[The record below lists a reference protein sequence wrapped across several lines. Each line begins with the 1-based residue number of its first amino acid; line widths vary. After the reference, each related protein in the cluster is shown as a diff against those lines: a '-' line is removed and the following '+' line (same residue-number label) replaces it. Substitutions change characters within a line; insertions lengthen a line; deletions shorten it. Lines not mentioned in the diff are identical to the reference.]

1 VRRAAVISTAS
12 GNGKMTV
19 ARAVAARLD
28 VPYYE
33 LDALHHGPNWAEPPL
48 VEFRARVE
56 RIVESEAWVI
66 DGAYRGKLG
75 DLVLEGADL
84 VVWLDLPLRV
94 WLPRL
99 VRRTAKRV
107 IRREELWA
115 GNRERLRDALHPH
128 NSVVFYALRKYR
140 RQRRTY
146 AAELARFALVRLC
159 SQREVDDFLARD
171 LSSATQAA
179 ARSPSQIGVK
189 ST

>member
-1 VRRAAVISTAS
+1 MKRVAVISTAS
-12 GNGKMTV
+12 GNGKTTV
-19 ARAVAARLD
+19 ARALAARLD

-48 VEFRARVE
+48 EEFRARVE
-56 RIVESEAWVI
+56 PIVESEAWVI

-84 VVWLDLPLRV
+84 VVWLDLPLKV
-94 WLPRL
+94 WLSRL
-99 VRRTAKRV
+99 VRRTIRRV
-107 IRREELWA
+107 ARREELWA

-140 RQRRTY
+140 QTRRRY
-146 AAELARFALVRLC
+146 ATELVRFPLVRLC
-159 SQREVDDFLARD
+159 SQREVDDFLTRD